1 MNKNIGVYVCEC
13 GPNIPE
19 RIDIDKV
26 VEELSSLDEVKTVKK
41 HSLLCSNDGKK
52 FLKEEIEKEELTH
65 VVVAACSP
73 KDHEN
78 TFMKVCEESGMNP
91 YLFQLVNIREQC
103 AWMIPDKEEATSKA
117 LKYIKA
123 GIHRVMY
130 HDPLEKKELEI
141 NVDVLVIGGGISG
154 IEASLSLAG
163 PNRKVHLVEK
173 AESLGGMA
181 GKLSQIL
188 PHQGSKIKLVKEKIE
203 QAKNNE
209 NINIYTSSEV
219 KEVRGFLGNFEAV
232 IKSTPEEGEEKE
244 QEIKTGAV
252 IVATGFDLYD
262 LKENPVYGY
271 QENENVISAL
281 EFEDMINS
289 EKIELK
295 NGKKPKSVAL
305 IHCAGRKEKGYCSK
319 VCCLYNIKFAH
330 YLKDNLPDVEVK
342 ELYIDLCLPHKKDQS
357 YFDQAKEKGIEFV
370 RMDEVVKTKKSGDKI
385 EVEYKN
391 NDKTEKISV
400 DMVVIAP
407 AMVPSKDTSHLA
419 ELMNLPLDK
428 SGFFKEL
435 HEMLDPVATPMEG
448 VYITGCALGP
458 RNIPESMTQS
468 HASSGKILSSLIPG
482 RKVKPEVKVSVI
494 KEEVCTGCQTC
505 LSVCFY
511 GAISYDPF
519 KGVSVVNEAICRGC
533 GSCVG
538 SCPSGAIRSKHFT
551 YYQLYQEVMEALR

>member
-26 VEELSSLDEVKTVKK
+26 VKELSSLNEVKTVKK

-52 FLKEEIEKEELTH
+52 FLKEEIEKEELSH

-78 TFMKVCEESGMNP
+78 TFMKVCEEAGMNP

-141 NVDVLVIGGGISG
+141 KVDVLVIGGGISG

-173 AESLGGMA
+173 TDSLGGMA

-232 IKSTPEEGEEKE
+232 IQSNQENEEGKVE
-244 QEIKTGAV
+244 EIKAGAV
-252 IVATGFDLYD
+252 VVATGFDLYD
-262 LKENPVYGY
+262 LKENPAYGY
-271 QENENVISAL
+271 GENENIVSAL

-305 IHCAGRKEKGYCSK
+305 VHCAGRKEKGYCSK
-319 VCCLYNIKFAH
+319 VCCLYNLKFAH
-330 YLKDNLPDVEVK
+330 YLKDNLPDVEVR
-342 ELYIDLCLPHKKDQS
+342 ELYVDLCLPHKQDQS
-357 YFDQAKEKGIEFV
+357 YFDQAKEKGVEFI
-370 RMDEVVKTKKSGDKI
+370 RMDEIVKTKKSGDKI

-391 NDKTEKISV
+391 NDKTDKLSV

-407 AMVPSKDTSHLA
+407 AMIPSKDTSELA

-468 HASSGKILSSLIPG
+468 HATSGKILSSLIPG
-482 RKVKPEVKVSVI
+482 RKVKPEVKVSEI
-494 KEEVCTGCQTC
+494 KEDLCTGCQTC

>member
-26 VEELSSLDEVKTVKK
+26 VNEISSMDEVKTVKK
-41 HSLLCSNDGKK
+41 YSLMCSNDGKK
-52 FLKEEIEKEELTH
+52 FLKQEIEKEELTH

-78 TFMKVCEESGMNP
+78 TFMKVCEEAGMNP
-91 YLFQLVNIREQC
+91 YLFQIVNIREQC

-117 LKYIKA
+117 IQYIQA
-123 GIHRVMY
+123 GIHRVLF
-130 HDPLEKKELEI
+130 HEPLEKKELEI
-141 NVDVLVIGGGISG
+141 NVDALVIGGGISG

-163 PNRKVHLVEK
+163 PKRKVHLVEK
-173 AESLGGMA
+173 TDSLGGMA

-188 PHQGSKIKLVKEKIE
+188 PHQGSKIKSVKEKIE

-209 NINIYTSSEV
+209 NINISTSSEV
-219 KEVRGFLGNFEAV
+219 KEIRGFLGNFEAV
-232 IKSTPEEGEEKE
+232 IKSTPENGEEKE

-252 IVATGFDLYD
+252 ILATGFDLFD
-262 LKENPVYGY
+262 LKENPAYGY
-271 QENENVISAL
+271 EKNENIVSAL

-289 EKIELK
+289 EKIVLK

-319 VCCLYNIKFAH
+319 VCCLYNLKFAH
-330 YLKDNLPDVEVK
+330 YLKDNFPDIDVK
-342 ELYIDLCLPHKKDQS
+342 ELYMDLCLPHKQDQS
-357 YFDQAKEKGIEFV
+357 YFDQAKEKGVEFI
-370 RMDEVVKTKKSGDKI
+370 RMDEVVKTKSSGDQVEI
-385 EVEYKN
+385 EYKD
-391 NDKTEKISV
+391 NDKTDKLKA
-400 DMVVIAP
+400 DMVVVAP

-419 ELMNLPLDK
+419 ELLNLPLDK

-458 RNIPESMTQS
+458 KNIPESMTQS
-468 HASSGKILSSLIPG
+468 HATSGKILSSLIPG
-482 RKVKPEVKVSVI
+482 RKIVPEVKVSKI
-494 KEEVCTGCQTC
+494 KEELCTGCQTC

-533 GSCVG
+533 GNCVG
-538 SCPSGAIRSKHFT
+538 SCPSGAIHSKHFT
-551 YYQLYQEVMEALR
+551 YTQLYQEVLDALR